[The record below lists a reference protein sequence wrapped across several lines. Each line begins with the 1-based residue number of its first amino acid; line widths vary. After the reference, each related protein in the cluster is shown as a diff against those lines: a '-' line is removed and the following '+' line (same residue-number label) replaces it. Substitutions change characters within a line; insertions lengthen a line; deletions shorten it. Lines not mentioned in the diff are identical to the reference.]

1 MSGNGQLVQM
11 ANDIGN
17 FFRAEL
23 QREVAVAAIANHIK
37 AFWTVRMREKLIA
50 QMEHGQAALD
60 DLPRAAM
67 QSLIDRPNAKP
78 KAQPPGGDAG

>member
-1 MSGNGQLVQM
+1 MSGREHLVQM

-17 FFRAEL
+17 FFRAEP

-50 QMEHGQAALD
+50 QVQHGDAALD
-60 DLPRAAM
+60 DLPRAAI
-67 QSLIDRPNAKP
+67 QTLIDRPNAKP
-78 KAQPPGGDAG
+78 KTTPGGDAG